1 MAKRLSPKVVAPEDV
16 PMIQG
21 YCGLVW
27 ELIDTKNTEAQKLN
41 LALISVDKGRSAQ
54 PHLHRNTEELYYIL
68 EGQGEVSIDSNKYDV
83 VDGYVVFIPPGYE
96 HTIRNTGDSVLR
108 LLAIN
113 SPPYDPTD
121 TFFPQEQH

>member
-1 MAKRLSPKVVAPEDV
+1 MGTKASPKVIAPDDVAP
-16 PMIQG
+16 IKG

-41 LALISVDKGRSAQ
+41 LALVTIDEGQAAQ
-54 PHLHRNTEELYYIL
+54 PHLHHATEELYFIL
-68 EGQGEVSIDSNKYDV
+68 EGEGEVSIGQMVSRV
-83 VDGYVVFIPPGYE
+83 SQGYAVFIPTGYI
-96 HTIRNTGDSVLR
+96 HTIRNTGSTTLR

-121 TFFPQEQH
+121 TFFP